1 MSIETSAT
9 SYQSLTSIV
18 AENIPLWFQQGG
30 TMGMIMW
37 LLLLLSFVTTVVTLE
52 RLFFW
57 AIYYFQRERYT
68 LQECF
73 AALNKHQKTDALLAC
88 QKIPTPALKMLAH
101 GIEGLPT
108 SPTEKMHAYA
118 AIQINKLSRGQ
129 SLLRTI
135 AIISPILGVIGSLMC
150 FIELLPI
157 IAEENSSNNQGL
169 LVVIS
174 QALIPVVASLIVI
187 ILALLPYHLFAVFIN
202 TLRSHLDTI
211 LAQFN
216 HLCQQ
221 QNLINSRTNNLANEA
236 TLIVNNTLQTTSTEN
251 IQNDPVSEQTSMPYH
266 YEFSKETGEVNVTIH
281 PQTEDIKRVSSSSIA
296 KMYDQTLMPTN
307 VNTDEKPIL
316 KK

>member
-1 MSIETSAT
+1 MSIETSTA
-9 SYQSLTSIV
+9 SYQSLISIV
-18 AENIPLWFQQGG
+18 PDNMPLWFQQGG
-30 TMGMIMW
+30 AIGMIMW
-37 LLLLLSFVTTVVTLE
+37 LLLLLSFITTIVTLE
-52 RLFFW
+52 RVFFW
-57 AIYYFQRERYT
+57 TGYYFQQERFT

-88 QKIPTPALKMLAH
+88 QKTPTPALKMLAH
-101 GIEGLPT
+101 GIEKLPN
-108 SPTEKMHAYA
+108 SPTEKMQAYA

-135 AIISPILGVIGSLMC
+135 IIISPILGVIGALLF
-150 FIELLPI
+150 FIEVLPS
-157 IAEENSSNNQGL
+157 IAEENSSNNQAL
-169 LVVIS
+169 LVVTS
-174 QALIPVVASLIVI
+174 QALIPVATSLIVMT
-187 ILALLPYHLFAVFIN
+187 LALLPYHLFGVFIN
-202 TLRSHLDTI
+202 TLRLHLATI

-221 QNLINSRTNNLANEA
+221 QSLINSTTNKAMQS
-236 TLIVNNTLQTTSTEN
+236 VNSAQQKNVTEN

-296 KMYDQTLMPTN
+296 KMYAQTLTPTN
-307 VNTDEKPIL
+307 ANTDEKPIL

>member
-57 AIYYFQRERYT
+57 AIYYFQRERFT

-135 AIISPILGVIGSLMC
+135 AIISPILGVIGALLF
-150 FIELLPI
+150 FIEVLPV
-157 IAEENSSNNQGL
+157 IAVENSSNNQAL
-169 LVVIS
+169 LVVTS
-174 QALIPVVASLIVI
+174 QALIPVATSLIVMT
-187 ILALLPYHLFAVFIN
+187 LALLPYHLFGVFIN
-202 TLRSHLDTI
+202 TLRLHLATI

-221 QNLINSRTNNLANEA
+221 QSLINSTTNKAMQS
-236 TLIVNNTLQTTSTEN
+236 VNSAQQKNVTEN

-296 KMYDQTLMPTN
+296 KMYAQTLTPTN
-307 VNTDEKPIL
+307 ANTDEKPIL